1 MKANILIRLVQ
12 YSLFLASIYLIPYSV
27 KGISFPDK
35 PAFEKFVVDQA
46 NFIGTEAEASIN
58 EVSQSLLR
66 QVKIPIFVVT
76 ITSLAKYDANSYS
89 LEEYARNLFDHWG
102 IGYKEHNYGILL
114 LISKE
119 DREARIELGAEW
131 GRAHDQ
137 KMQKIMDKVIIPK
150 FKEND
155 FENGILKGVIA
166 LQNFAKIKLAYLT
179 KPNQGNFIS
188 QPLDKEP
195 INDVG
200 IKHINNLG
208 QSLQSDTNVSLYVAL
223 INSLYEQGAYN
234 KNISEYTK
242 ETFQNWNLDGNK
254 KQKNILFLI
263 SVRDRK
269 SHIEIAEERTLNED
283 IIKDEIMDD
292 FVMPELLKGEY
303 TFALKNGLNAIE
315 ANIRG
320 RKMPVLERSP
330 ARKPFFLIGLLGTL
344 LFSFVTLD
352 LCLKGKKSFFYTRTT
367 SWYTKTMDSVNKSCS
382 GKGGTGGGSSGGGGA
397 SGSW

>member
-1 MKANILIRLVQ
+1 MKENILLRLVQ
-12 YSLFLASIYLIPYSV
+12 YSLYLAFIYLIPYSV

-35 PAFEKFVVDQA
+35 PAFEKFVVDRA

-58 EVSQSLLR
+58 EISQSLLK

-76 ITSLAKYDANSYS
+76 ITSLSKHDANSYS
-89 LEEYARNLFDHWG
+89 VEDYARNLFDHWG
-102 IGYKEHNYGILL
+102 IGYKDHNYGILL

-119 DREARIELGAEW
+119 DRKARIELGAEW
-131 GRAHDQ
+131 GRTQDH

-155 FENGILKGVIA
+155 FENGILEGVIA
-166 LQNFAKIKLAYLT
+166 LQNFANVKLTYLT
-179 KPNQGNFIS
+179 KPNEGNFIA
-188 QPLDKEP
+188 QPLGKEQ

-200 IKHINNLG
+200 IKHINGLG
-208 QSLQSDTNVSLYVAL
+208 QSLQSDTNSSLYVAL
-223 INSLYEQGAYN
+223 INSLKEQGAYH
-234 KNISEYTK
+234 KSISEYTK
-242 ETFQNWNLDGNK
+242 ETFQNWNLDENK
-254 KQKNILFLI
+254 SQKNILFLI

-269 SHIEIAEERTLNED
+269 AHIEISEEWNLNKD
-283 IIKDEIMDD
+283 IIKDEIMDG
-292 FVMPELLKGEY
+292 FIMSELLKGEY

-320 RKMPVLERSP
+320 KKMPVLERSP
-330 ARKPFFLIGLLGTL
+330 IRKPFFLIGLLGVSF
-344 LFSFVTLD
+344 FSFVTLD
-352 LCLKGKKSFFYTRTT
+352 LCLRGKKSFFYTRTT
-367 SWYTKTMDSVNKSCS
+367 YWYTKTMDSVNKSCS

>member
-1 MKANILIRLVQ
+1 MKENILIRFVQ
-12 YSLFLASIYLIPYSV
+12 YSLLLTTICLIPV

-35 PAFEKFVVDQA
+35 PALEKFVVDQA
-46 NFIGTEAEASIN
+46 NFMGTEAEASIN
-58 EVSQSLLR
+58 EISQSLLR

-76 ITSLAKYDANSYS
+76 ITSLAKHDANSYS
-89 LEEYARNLFDHWG
+89 IEEFARNLFDHWG
-102 IGYKEHNYGILL
+102 IGYKDHNYGILL

-166 LQNFAKIKLAYLT
+166 LQNFANIKLTYLA

-188 QPLDKEP
+188 QPLVKEP

-208 QSLQSDTNVSLYVAL
+208 QSLQRDTNISLYVAL

-234 KNISEYTK
+234 KNISAYTR
-242 ETFQNWNLDGNK
+242 ETFQNWNLDGHK
-254 KQKNILFLI
+254 SQKNILFLI

-269 SHIEIAEERTLNED
+269 AHIEISEEWTLNED

-292 FVMPELLKGEY
+292 FVMSELLKGEY

-330 ARKPFFLIGLLGTL
+330 TRKPFFLIGLLGAL
-344 LFSFVTLD
+344 FFSFVTLD
-352 LCLKGKKSFFYTRTT
+352 LCLRGKKSFFYTRTT

>member
-1 MKANILIRLVQ
+1 MKENILIRFVQ
-12 YSLFLASIYLIPYSV
+12 YSLLLTTICLIPI

-35 PAFEKFVVDQA
+35 PALEKFVVDQA
-46 NFIGTEAEASIN
+46 NFMGTEAEASIN
-58 EVSQSLLR
+58 EISQSLLR

-89 LEEYARNLFDHWG
+89 VEEFARNLFNHWG
-102 IGYKEHNYGILL
+102 IGYKDHNYGILL

-166 LQNFAKIKLAYLT
+166 LQNFANIKLAYLA

-188 QPLDKEP
+188 QPLVKEP

-208 QSLQSDTNVSLYVAL
+208 QSLQRDTNVSLYVAL

-234 KNISEYTK
+234 KNISAYTR

-254 KQKNILFLI
+254 SQKNILFLI

-269 SHIEIAEERTLNED
+269 AHIEISKKWTLNED

-292 FVMPELLKGEY
+292 FVMSELLKGEY

-330 ARKPFFLIGLLGTL
+330 TRKPFFLIGLLGAL
-344 LFSFVTLD
+344 FFSFVTLD
-352 LCLKGKKSFFYTRTT
+352 LCLRGKKSFFYTRTT

>member
-1 MKANILIRLVQ
+1 M
-12 YSLFLASIYLIPYSV
+12 
-27 KGISFPDK
+27 
-35 PAFEKFVVDQA
+35 
-46 NFIGTEAEASIN
+46 GTEAEASIN
-58 EVSQSLLR
+58 EISQSLLR

-76 ITSLAKYDANSYS
+76 ITSLAKHDANSYS
-89 LEEYARNLFDHWG
+89 IEEFARNLFDHWG
-102 IGYKEHNYGILL
+102 IGYKDHNYGILL

-166 LQNFAKIKLAYLT
+166 LQNFANIKLTYLA

-188 QPLDKEP
+188 QPLVKES

-208 QSLQSDTNVSLYVAL
+208 QSLQRDTNISLYVAL

-234 KNISEYTK
+234 KNISAYTR

-254 KQKNILFLI
+254 SQKNILFLI

-269 SHIEIAEERTLNED
+269 AHIEISEEWTLNED

-292 FVMPELLKGEY
+292 FVMSELLKGEY

-330 ARKPFFLIGLLGTL
+330 TRKPFFLIGLLGAL
-344 LFSFVTLD
+344 FFSFVTLD
-352 LCLKGKKSFFYTRTT
+352 LCLRGKKSFFYTRTT